1 MSKRSDTAQ
10 GAAGA
15 ETTNEAAEQ
24 GTASAATKSFA
35 KASRY
40 RYDTVRLAH
49 GSGGRLSLELIEEL
63 FVATF
68 GSEPLKELTDAAIV
82 ANLGGRIAFATDSHT
97 VKPAFFPGGDIGRL
111 AVAGT
116 VNDLAVMGA
125 KPAYLTAAFLL
136 EEGYDME
143 ELEQVVRSMKATAD
157 EAGVA
162 IVAGD
167 TKVLERGKGDGI
179 FVNTAGV
186 GFLPD
191 HVRIGVEYVRP
202 GDKVLVNGTLG
213 DHGIAVMSRREGL
226 DLSVDLE
233 SDVVPLNGLI
243 ERVMEVAPNVRF
255 MRDVTRGGLA
265 AVANEVVLRKPF
277 GLRVFDVAVPVND
290 LVEQY
295 SEMLGIDPLLAAN
308 EGKVLMIV
316 PPEEAEAALGAMK
329 AHPHGREA
337 AIIGDVVKKPEG
349 VALVETA
356 YGSRRV
362 LEMPIEE
369 QLPRIC

>member
-1 MSKRSDTAQ
+1 MSKLETSRTA
-10 GAAGA
+10 ARPS
-15 ETTNEAAEQ
+15 
-24 GTASAATKSFA
+24 SAT
-35 KASRY
+35 
-40 RYDTVRLAH
+40 RYDTVRLSH
-49 GSGGRLSLELIEEL
+49 GSGGKLTLELIEDL

-68 GSEPLKELTDAAIV
+68 SNEPLRELTDAAIL
-82 ANLGGRIAFATDSHT
+82 ANPGGRIAFATDSHT

-125 KPAYLTAAFLL
+125 RPAYLTAAFLL
-136 EEGYDME
+136 EEGYPMD
-143 ELEQVVRSMKATAD
+143 ELEAVVRSMKATAD
-157 EAGVA
+157 EAGIA

-167 TKVLERGKGDGI
+167 TKVLERGSGDGI
-179 FVNTAGV
+179 FVNTTGI

-191 HVRIGVEYVRP
+191 GRDLGVAHVRP
-202 GDKVLVNGTLG
+202 GDQVLVNGTLG

-226 DLSVDLE
+226 DLSVALR
-233 SDVVPLNGLI
+233 SDVAPLNGLI
-243 ERVMEVAPNVRF
+243 DAVLAAAPHVRF

-265 AVANEVVLRKPF
+265 AVANEVVLRQPF
-277 GLRVFDVAVPVND
+277 GLRVYDVAVPVHE

-295 SEMLGIDPLLAAN
+295 SEMLGIDPMLAAN
-308 EGKVLMIV
+308 EGKVLVIV
-316 PPEEAEAALGAMK
+316 PPEEADAALAAMR
-329 AHPHGREA
+329 AHPLGRDA
-337 AIIGDVVKKPEG
+337 ARIGDIVRQPAG
-349 VALVETA
+349 IALVETA

>member
-1 MSKRSDTAQ
+1 MSNPPDAQ
-10 GAAGA
+10 AAG
-15 ETTNEAAEQ
+15 
-24 GTASAATKSFA
+24 GRSKAT
-35 KASRY
+35 SRY
-40 RYDTVRLAH
+40 ATVRLAH

-68 GSEPLKELTDAAIV
+68 GNEPLRELSDAAVV
-82 ANLGGRIAFATDSHT
+82 ANPGGRLAFCTDSHT
-97 VKPAFFPGGDIGRL
+97 VTPTFFPGGDIGRL

-125 KPAYLTAAFLL
+125 KPMYLTAAFLL
-136 EEGYDME
+136 EEGYDMD
-143 ELEQVVRSMKATAD
+143 ELERVVRSMKATAD

-167 TKVLERGKGDGI
+167 TKVLERGKGDGL

-191 HVRIGVEYVRP
+191 ERRMGMDLVQA
-202 GDKVLVNGTLG
+202 GDQVLVNGTLG

-226 DLSVDLE
+226 DLAVELT
-233 SDVVPLNGLI
+233 SDVAPLNGLI
-243 ERVMEVAPNVRF
+243 ERVLEVAPHVRF

-265 AVANEVVLRKPF
+265 AVANEVVLRRPF
-277 GLRVFDVAVPVND
+277 GLRVYDVAVPVHD

-308 EGKVLMIV
+308 EGKVMMIV
-316 PPEEAEAALGAMK
+316 PPDETEAALGAMK
-329 AHPHGREA
+329 AHPLGREA
-337 AIIGDVVKKPEG
+337 AVIGDIVKKPEG

>member
-1 MSKRSDTAQ
+1 MSRPSEGGAPPRSKA
-10 GAAGA
+10 
-15 ETTNEAAEQ
+15 
-24 GTASAATKSFA
+24 
-35 KASRY
+35 ASRY
-40 RYDTVRLAH
+40 ATVRLAH
-49 GSGGRLSLELIEEL
+49 GSGGKLSLELIEEL
-63 FVATF
+63 FVSVF
-68 GSEPLKELTDAAIV
+68 GNAPLRELTDAAIV
-82 ANLGGRIAFATDSHT
+82 DNLGGRLAFCTDSHT
-97 VKPAFFPGGDIGRL
+97 VTPTFFPGGDIGRL

-136 EEGYDME
+136 EEGYDMD
-143 ELEQVVRSMKATAD
+143 ELERVVRSMKATAD

-167 TKVLERGKGDGI
+167 TKVLERGKGDGL

-191 HVRIGVEYVRP
+191 DRRMGAERIQP
-202 GDKVLVNGTLG
+202 GDKILVNGTLG
-213 DHGIAVMSRREGL
+213 DHGIAVMARREGL
-226 DLSVDLE
+226 DLGADLE
-233 SDVVPLNGLI
+233 SDVAPLNGLI
-243 ERVMEVAPNVRF
+243 ERVLEVAPDVRF

-265 AVANEVVLRKPF
+265 AVANEVVLRKPW
-277 GLRVFDVAVPVND
+277 GVRVFDVAVPIHD
-290 LVEQY
+290 IVEQY

-308 EGKVLMIV
+308 EGKVLMVV
-316 PPEEAEAALGAMK
+316 PPDQADAALGAMK
-329 AHPHGREA
+329 AHPFGREA
-337 AIIGDVVKKPEG
+337 AIIGDVVVKPEG

>member
-1 MSKRSDTAQ
+1 MTTESASDVQNAQRS
-10 GAAGA
+10 AGDA
-15 ETTNEAAEQ
+15 PDRLVT
-24 GTASAATKSFA
+24 
-35 KASRY
+35 
-40 RYDTVRLAH
+40 RYDSVRLSH
-49 GSGGRLSLELIEEL
+49 GSGGKLTLELIEEL
-63 FVATF
+63 FVSVFANA
-68 GSEPLKELTDAAIV
+68 PLRELTDAAIV
-82 ANLGGRIAFATDSHT
+82 ANRGGRIAFATDSHT

-116 VNDLAVMGA
+116 INDLAVMGA
-125 KPAYLTAAFLL
+125 KPAYMTAAFLL
-136 EEGYDME
+136 EEGYDMA
-143 ELEQVVRSMKATAD
+143 ELERVVRSMKATAD

-167 TKVLERGKGDGI
+167 TKVLERGHGDGVFI
-179 FVNTAGV
+179 NTTGI

-191 HVRIGVEYVRP
+191 DVKLGVGYVRP

-226 DLSVDLE
+226 DLTVELE
-233 SDVVPLNGLI
+233 SDVAPLNGLI
-243 ERVMEVAPNVRF
+243 EQVMQVAPNVRF

-265 AVANEVVLRKPF
+265 AVANEVVLRQAF
-277 GLRVFDVAVPVND
+277 GLRVFDVAVPIHDVVD
-290 LVEQY
+290 QY

-308 EGKVLMIV
+308 EGKVMMIV

-329 AHPHGREA
+329 AHPLGREA
-337 AIIGDVVKKPEG
+337 AIIGDIVRKPEG

-356 YGSRRV
+356 YGTRRV

>member
-1 MSKRSDTAQ
+1 MSKS
-10 GAAGA
+10 
-15 ETTNEAAEQ
+15 ETIDRPAPKRHV
-24 GTASAATKSFA
+24 G
-35 KASRY
+35 
-40 RYDTVRLAH
+40 RYDTVRLSH
-49 GSGGRLSLELIEEL
+49 GSGGKLTLELIEEL
-63 FVATF
+63 FVAHF
-68 GSEPLKELTDAAIV
+68 SNEPLRELTDAAVV

-125 KPAYLTAAFLL
+125 RPAYMTAAFLL
-136 EEGYDME
+136 EEGYSME
-143 ELEQVVRSMKATAD
+143 ELERIVRSMKETAD

-167 TKVLERGKGDGI
+167 TKVLERGSGDGVFI
-179 FVNTAGV
+179 NTTGI
-186 GFLPD
+186 GFLRD
-191 HVRIGVEYVRP
+191 GLDLGASQVRP
-202 GDKVLVNGTLG
+202 GDRVLVNGTLG

-226 DLSVDLE
+226 DLNVTLE
-233 SDVVPLNGLI
+233 SDVAPLNGLI
-243 ERVMEVAPNVRF
+243 EAVLESAPNVRF
-255 MRDVTRGGLA
+255 MRDITRGGLA
-265 AVANEVVLRKPF
+265 AVANEVVLRRAF
-277 GLRVFDVAVPVND
+277 GLRVFDTAVPID
-290 LVEQY
+290 ELVEQY

-308 EGKVLMIV
+308 EGKILVIV
-316 PPEEAEAALGAMK
+316 PPDEAEAALAAMQ
-329 AHPHGREA
+329 AHRYGRDA
-337 AIIGDVVKKPEG
+337 AIIGDIVRKPEG

>member
-1 MSKRSDTAQ
+1 MSKSP
-10 GAAGA
+10 
-15 ETTNEAAEQ
+15 EAV
-24 GTASAATKSFA
+24 ATKRAS
-35 KASRY
+35 SRY
-40 RYDTVRLAH
+40 ASVRLAH
-49 GSGGRLSLELIEEL
+49 GSGGKLSLELIQDL
-63 FVATF
+63 FVREF
-68 GSEPLKELTDAAIV
+68 GGQELAELTDAAV
-82 ANLGGRIAFATDSHT
+82 LENPGGRVAFCTDSHT
-97 VKPAFFPGGDIGRL
+97 VTPTFFPGGDIGRL

-125 KPAYLTAAFLL
+125 RPLYLTAAFLI

-143 ELEQVVRSMKATAD
+143 ELERVVVSMKRTAD
-157 EAGVA
+157 EAGVT

-167 TKVLERGKGDGI
+167 TKVLERGKGDGLFI
-179 FVNTAGV
+179 NTAGV

-191 HVRIGVEYVRP
+191 RVKMGVKEIQP
-202 GDKVLVNGTLG
+202 GDKILVNGTLG

-226 DLSVDLE
+226 DMGVDLE
-233 SDVVPLNGLI
+233 SDVAPLNGLI
-243 ERVMEVAPNVRF
+243 EQVMAVAPNVRF

-265 AVANEVVLRKPF
+265 AVGNEVVLNQTW
-277 GLRVFDVAVPVND
+277 GLRVFDVAVPIHDIVD
-290 LVEQY
+290 QY

-316 PPEEAEAALGAMK
+316 PAEQAEAALGAMK
-329 AHPHGREA
+329 AHPLGREA
-337 AIIGDVVKKPEG
+337 AIIGDIVKQPAG

>member
-1 MSKRSDTAQ
+1 MSKPPDVATAGGRSK
-10 GAAGA
+10 
-15 ETTNEAAEQ
+15 
-24 GTASAATKSFA
+24 AT
-35 KASRY
+35 SRY
-40 RYDTVRLAH
+40 ATVRLAH

-68 GSEPLKELTDAAIV
+68 GNAPLRELTDAAV
-82 ANLGGRIAFATDSHT
+82 VENRGGRLAFCTDSHT

-136 EEGYDME
+136 EEGYDMD
-143 ELEQVVRSMKATAD
+143 ELERVVRSMKATAD

-167 TKVLERGKGDGI
+167 TKVLERGKGDGVFI
-179 FVNTAGV
+179 NTAGV
-186 GFLPD
+186 GFVPD
-191 HVRIGVEYVRP
+191 DVRLGVDQVRP
-202 GDKVLVNGTLG
+202 GDRVLVNGTLG

-226 DLSVDLE
+226 DLAVELE
-233 SDVVPLNGLI
+233 SDVAPLNGLI
-243 ERVMEVAPNVRF
+243 ERVMDVAPNVRF

-265 AVANEVVLRKPF
+265 AVANEVVLRQAF
-277 GLRVFDVAVPVND
+277 GLRVFDVAVPIHDIVD
-290 LVEQY
+290 QY

-308 EGKVLMIV
+308 EGKVMMIV
-316 PPEEAEAALGAMK
+316 APDEAEAALGAMK

-337 AIIGDVVKKPEG
+337 AIIGDIVKKPEG

>member
-1 MSKRSDTAQ
+1 MSKPSEE
-10 GAAGA
+10 GVAGA
-15 ETTNEAAEQ
+15 QRSKA
-24 GTASAATKSFA
+24 
-35 KASRY
+35 ASRY
-40 RYDTVRLAH
+40 ATVRLAH
-49 GSGGRLSLELIEEL
+49 GSGGKLSLELIEEL
-63 FVATF
+63 FVAVF
-68 GSEPLKELTDAAIV
+68 GNAPLRELTDAAV
-82 ANLGGRIAFATDSHT
+82 VDNPGGRIAFCTDSHT
-97 VKPAFFPGGDIGRL
+97 VTPTFFPGGDIGRL

-125 KPAYLTAAFLL
+125 KPTYLTAAFLL
-136 EEGYDME
+136 EEGYDMD
-143 ELEQVVRSMKATAD
+143 ELERVVRSMKATAD

-167 TKVLERGKGDGI
+167 TKVLERGKGDGL

-186 GFLPD
+186 GFIPD
-191 HVRIGVEYVRP
+191 GRRLGADEIRP
-202 GDKVLVNGTLG
+202 GDKILVNGTLG

-226 DLSVDLE
+226 DLGADLE
-233 SDVVPLNGLI
+233 SDVAPLNGLI
-243 ERVMEVAPNVRF
+243 DRVLEVAPNVRF

-265 AVANEVVLRKPF
+265 AVANEVVLRRPW
-277 GLRVFDVAVPVND
+277 GVRVFDVAVPIHDVVD
-290 LVEQY
+290 QY

-329 AHPHGREA
+329 AHPFGREA
-337 AIIGDVVKKPEG
+337 AIIGDVVVKPEG

>member
-1 MSKRSDTAQ
+1 VSKPSEALL
-10 GAAGA
+10 GA
-15 ETTNEAAEQ
+15 ERPR
-24 GTASAATKSFA
+24 AAT
-35 KASRY
+35 
-40 RYDTVRLAH
+40 RYDTVRLSH
-49 GSGGRLSLELIEEL
+49 GSGGKLTLELIEEL

-68 GSEPLKELTDAAIV
+68 SNEPLKELTDAAILP
-82 ANLGGRIAFATDSHT
+82 NPGGRIAFATDSHT

-125 KPAYLTAAFLL
+125 TPLYMSAAFLL

-143 ELEQVVRSMKATAD
+143 ELERVVRSMKATAD

-167 TKVLERGKGDGI
+167 TKVLERGHGDGVFI
-179 FVNTAGV
+179 NTTGL

-191 HVRIGVEYVRP
+191 DVQMGVAHVRP

-226 DLSVDLE
+226 DLAVELA
-233 SDVVPLNGLI
+233 SDVAPLNGLI
-243 ERVMEVAPNVRF
+243 DAVLRVAPNVRF

-265 AVANEVVLRKPF
+265 AVANEVVHRQAF
-277 GLRVFDVAVPVND
+277 GLRVFDVAVPVNE

-295 SEMLGIDPLLAAN
+295 SEMLGIDPFLAAN
-308 EGKVLMIV
+308 EGKVLLIV
-316 PPEEAEAALGAMK
+316 PPDEADAALGAMK
-329 AHPHGREA
+329 AHPFGREA
-337 AIIGDVVKKPEG
+337 AIIGDIVRKPEG

>member
-1 MSKRSDTAQ
+1 VSNSPETVPKRSRPRT
-10 GAAGA
+10 
-15 ETTNEAAEQ
+15 
-24 GTASAATKSFA
+24 S
-35 KASRY
+35 
-40 RYDTVRLAH
+40 RYDTVRLSH
-49 GSGGRLSLELIEEL
+49 GSGGKLTLELIEEL

-68 GSEPLKELTDAAIV
+68 GGEPLRELTDAAIL
-82 ANLGGRIAFATDSHT
+82 ANLGGRIAFSTDSHT

-125 KPAYLTAAFLL
+125 RPAYMTAAFLL

-143 ELEQVVRSMKATAD
+143 ELERVVVSMKATAD

-167 TKVLERGKGDGI
+167 TKVLGRGHGDGI
-179 FVNTAGV
+179 FVNTTGI

-191 HVRIGVEYVRP
+191 GVDLGVSRVRP
-202 GDKVLVNGTLG
+202 GDRVLVNGTLG

-226 DLSVDLE
+226 DLAVELV
-233 SDVVPLNGLI
+233 SDVAPLNGLI
-243 ERVMEVAPNVRF
+243 DDLLRAAPGVRF

-265 AVANEVVLRKPF
+265 AVANEVVLRQPF
-277 GLRVFDVAVPVND
+277 GMRVFDAAVPIDEFVA
-290 LVEQY
+290 QY
-295 SEMLGIDPLLAAN
+295 SEMLGIDPMLAAN
-308 EGKVLMIV
+308 EGKVLAIV
-316 PPEEAEAALGAMK
+316 PPEQADAALAAMR
-329 AHPHGREA
+329 AHPFGREA
-337 AIIGDVVKKPEG
+337 AIIGDIVRKPEG

-356 YGSRRV
+356 YGSRRL